1 MNTCCFYNG
10 LHRIAPMHC
19 SRDFPRIL
27 FSYSSSSA
35 AVAGC
40 PFLSIGVNL
49 SVSYVYS
56 CLRSWDDFLIVQ
68 NVDELEKHNVS
79 WGLVLC
85 TSHKFSCKEKGL
97 ALKWQK
103 VGFVTFNVL
112 CPHLW
117 ALTFP
122 CFTLSIGC
130 VPASS
135 LLAWIEATLNQSNPA
150 GFENAGVS
158 SPPCKQEND
167 VFSLSLE

>member
-56 CLRSWDDFLIVQ
+56 CLGSWDDFLIVQ

-85 TSHKFSCKEKGL
+85 TSHKFTGKEKGL

-122 CFTLSIGC
+122 CFTLSIG
-130 VPASS
+130 VYLPLPYWHGLKLPLVRAIQQA
-135 LLAWIEATLNQSNPA
+135 LKMRGWVVLH
-150 GFENAGVS
+150 VS
-158 SPPCKQEND
+158 RRMMCSHL
-167 VFSLSLE
+167 V